1 MTRAISLIIILL
13 AASPVALA
21 LDPTVS
27 TASATELVREALVSL
42 GEGNARAKIAIYP
55 VLDYWTPDFI
65 TLQAEVPHTD
75 VGKIEMRYFAVNP
88 WTGDV
93 WDSTACTRITSPTIK
108 RKQDEIWKSSKL
120 PDEARQV
127 LQARAPAC
135 TPGKPEPSEKK
146 RRNAPQR

>member
-1 MTRAISLIIILL
+1 MLLTIVLL
-13 AASPVALA
+13 AASPVGLA

-27 TASATELVREALVSL
+27 TGAAIELVRGALASL
-42 GEGNARAKIAIYP
+42 GEGSARTNIAIYP
-55 VLDYWTPDFI
+55 VVDYWAPDFI
-65 TLQAEVPHTD
+65 TLQAEVPHPD
-75 VGKIEMRYFAVNP
+75 VGRVEMRYFAVNP

-127 LQARAPAC
+127 LQTRAPAC
-135 TPGKPEPSEKK
+135 TPEKPEPKEKEKK
-146 RRNAPQR
+146 K